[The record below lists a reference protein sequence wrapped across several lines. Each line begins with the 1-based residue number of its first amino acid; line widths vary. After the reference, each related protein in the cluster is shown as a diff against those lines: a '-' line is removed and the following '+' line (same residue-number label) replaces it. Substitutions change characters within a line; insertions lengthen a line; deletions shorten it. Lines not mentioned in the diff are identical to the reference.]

1 MNEDFIKSIYKTI
14 VEENKELYKDLFNN
28 TNISE
33 VSDTYWKQSLQL

>member
-33 VSDTYWKQSLQL
+33 VSDTYWKQAL

>member
-33 VSDTYWKQSLQL
+33 VSDTYWKQSLQ